1 MKTKIKLLL
10 LPVTFIIIVLIAGIV
25 FSYYNNI
32 SEKRTHAATQTDI
45 FIQEVLKGR
54 ISVYQFL
61 RSPSQEKAQKVQ
73 QDFKTLNNHVLELKK
88 TLTVKKNKELSDNI
102 VQSSDTYIQLF
113 NDFASLRIKDINN
126 GIKNETSETTN
137 IIKKMVT
144 IGLKLEDQLQSI
156 NKSAIK
162 LKIQAKD
169 TLDTMLIAIAIISI
183 LLFTVLAVLLSN
195 QIIKSL
201 SSFQRGLIHFFEYLN
216 KETNTVDML
225 DDSYPDEFGEMSKVV
240 NTNISKTKTLIEQDI
255 LLIEDVKRIVENVK
269 KGILH
274 KRIEVTTQNQSLEEL
289 KTIFN
294 EMLNILANNI
304 CGDIN
309 KVSTALGKFHDLDF
323 THRIPNPTGQTS
335 QGLNSL
341 ADIINEMLVDNKSN
355 GLTLELSADNL
366 LENVE
371 SLNSASNEAAAS
383 LEETAAA
390 LEEITSNISNNTQNI
405 VTMSNLASQ
414 VTTSVS
420 KGESLAN
427 QTTEAMDEID
437 QEVTAINEAI
447 AIIDQI
453 AFQTNILSLNA
464 AVEAATAGEAGKG
477 FAVVAQEVRNLASRS
492 AEAASEIKSLVEQAT
507 TKANHGK
514 AISEDMITGY
524 GELNTNIS
532 KTIEIIKDVEMASK
546 EQLLGIEQ
554 INNAVAQLDQQT
566 QQNANVASMTRDIA
580 MHTDKIA
587 KFVVSSANEKEFIGK
602 EDVKAKS

>member
-1 MKTKIKLLL
+1 MKTKMKLLF
-10 LPVTFIIIVLIAGIV
+10 LPVTFIIIVLISGIV
-25 FSYYNNI
+25 FTYYNNI
-32 SEKRTHAATQTDI
+32 AEKRTHVAIQTDI

-61 RSPSQEKAQKVQ
+61 RSPNDDKANKVR
-73 QDFKTLNNHVLELKK
+73 QDFKILNNHVSELKK
-88 TLTVKKNKELSDNI
+88 TLTIQKNKTLSDNI
-102 VQSSDTYIQLF
+102 IESSNEYIKLF
-113 NDFASLRIKDINN
+113 NDFASLRISDIKN
-126 GIKNETSETTN
+126 GIQNETAETTS
-137 IIKKMVT
+137 IIKKMVI
-144 IGLKLEDQLQSI
+144 IGLKLEEQLESI
-156 NKSAIK
+156 NKSAIE
-162 LKIQAKD
+162 LKIQAKS
-169 TLDTMLIAIAIISI
+169 TLDTILLSIAIISL
-183 LLFTVLAVLLSN
+183 LLFTALAITLSN
-195 QIIKSL
+195 QIVKSL
-201 SSFQRGLIHFFEYLN
+201 SNFQRGLISFFEYLN

-240 NTNISKTKTLIEQDI
+240 NVNIAKTKTLIEQDI

-269 KGILH
+269 NGILH
-274 KRIEVTTQNQSLEEL
+274 KRIEITTQNQSLEEL
-289 KTIFN
+289 KKIFN
-294 EMLNILANNI
+294 EMLDILAKNI

-309 KVSTALGKFHDLDF
+309 KVAAALEKFHDLDF

-355 GLTLELSADNL
+355 GLTLELSADSL

-405 VTMSNLASQ
+405 VTMSNLASD
-414 VTTSVS
+414 VTKSVS

-427 QTTEAMDEID
+427 QTTDAMDEID

-447 AIIDQI
+447 VIIDQI

-507 TKANHGK
+507 AKANQGK
-514 AISEDMITGY
+514 SISEDMITGY
-524 GELNTNIS
+524 GELNANIS

-546 EQLLGIEQ
+546 EQLSGIEQ
-554 INNAVAQLDQQT
+554 INNAVSQLDQQT
-566 QQNANVASMTRDIA
+566 QKNANVASTTRDIA
-580 MHTDKIA
+580 LHTDKIA

-602 EDVKAKS
+602 ENVKAKS

>member
-1 MKTKIKLLL
+1 MKTKIKLLF
-10 LPVTFIIIVLIAGIV
+10 LPATFIIIVIIAGSV

-32 SEKRTHAATQTDI
+32 SEKRTHEAIQTDI

-61 RSPSQEKAQKVQ
+61 RSPNEEKANKVRE
-73 QDFKTLNNHVLELKK
+73 DFKILNNHVYELKK
-88 TLTVKKNKELSDNI
+88 TLTIQKNKELSDNI
-102 VQSSDTYIQLF
+102 IKSSNEYIKLF
-113 NDFASLRIKDINN
+113 DEFASLRISDIKN
-126 GIKNETSETTN
+126 GIKNETTQTIS
-137 IIKKMVT
+137 IIKKMVV
-144 IGLKLEDQLQSI
+144 IGLKLEEQLVSI
-156 NKSAIK
+156 NESAIE
-162 LKIQAKD
+162 LKIKAKD
-169 TLDTMLIAIAIISI
+169 TLDTILLSIAIISV
-183 LLFTVLAVLLSN
+183 LLFTALAVILSN
-195 QIIKSL
+195 QIIRSL
-201 SSFQRGLIHFFEYLN
+201 SNFQKGLIHFFEYLN

-225 DDSYPDEFGEMSKVV
+225 NDSYSDEFGEMSKVV
-240 NTNISKTKTLIEQDI
+240 NVNISKTKTLIEQDV

-269 KGILH
+269 HGILH
-274 KRIEVTTQNQSLEEL
+274 KRIELTTQNQSLEEL

-294 EMLNILANNI
+294 EMLDILSQNI

-309 KVSTALGKFHDLDF
+309 KVSTALEKFHDLDF

-355 GLTLELSADNL
+355 GLTLEISADNL

-405 VTMSNLASQ
+405 VVMSNLASD
-414 VTTSVS
+414 VTKSVS
-420 KGESLAN
+420 KGEELAN

-447 AIIDQI
+447 VIIDQI

-507 TKANHGK
+507 TKANQGK
-514 AISEDMITGY
+514 TISEEMITGY

-546 EQLLGIEQ
+546 EQLAGIEQ

-566 QQNANVASMTRDIA
+566 QKNANVASTTRDIA
-580 MHTDKIA
+580 LHTDKIA
-587 KFVVSSANEKEFIGK
+587 KFVVSSADEKEFIGK
-602 EDVKAKS
+602 DNVKAKS

>member
-1 MKTKIKLLL
+1 MKTKIKLLF
-10 LPVTFIIIVLIAGIV
+10 LPFTFIIIIFISGIV
-25 FSYYNNI
+25 FDYDNNI
-32 SEKRTHAATQTDI
+32 SEKRTHEATQTDI
-45 FIQEVLKGR
+45 FIQVVLKGR

-61 RSPSQEKAQKVQ
+61 RSPSEDKAVKVQ

-88 TLTVKKNKELSDNI
+88 TLTIEKNKNLTDSI
-102 VQSSDTYIQLF
+102 VQSSNEYIKLF
-113 NDFASLRIKDINN
+113 NDFASLRIKDIKN
-126 GIKNETSETTN
+126 GIKNETAQTIN
-137 IIKKMVT
+137 IIKKMVI
-144 IGLKLEDQLQSI
+144 IGLKLEEQLASI
-156 NKSAIK
+156 NKSAIE
-162 LKIQAKD
+162 LKVKAKD
-169 TLDTMLIAIAIISI
+169 TLNTMLLAIAITSI
-183 LLFTVLAVLLSN
+183 LVFTALAIILSN
-195 QIIKSL
+195 QIVKSL
-201 SSFQRGLIHFFEYLN
+201 SNFQRGLIHFFEYLN
-216 KETNTVDML
+216 KETTSVDML
-225 DDSYPDEFGEMSKVV
+225 DDTYPDEFGEMASIV
-240 NTNISKTKTLIEQDI
+240 NTNISKTKTLIEQDL
-255 LLIEDVKRIVENVK
+255 LLIKDVKGIVENAK
-269 KGILH
+269 NGILH
-274 KRIEVTTQNQSLEEL
+274 KRINASTQNESLEEL
-289 KTIFN
+289 KIIFN
-294 EMLNILANNI
+294 EMLEVLAKNI

-309 KVSTALGKFHDLDF
+309 KVSIALEKFHDLDF
-323 THRIPNPTGQTS
+323 THRIPNPTGKTS

-355 GLTLELSADNL
+355 GLTLELSADSL

-405 VTMSNLASQ
+405 VIMSNLASD
-414 VTTSVS
+414 VTKSVS
-420 KGESLAN
+420 RGEKLAN

-492 AEAASEIKSLVEQAT
+492 AEAASEIKSLVGQAT
-507 TKANHGK
+507 IKANQGK
-514 AISEDMITGY
+514 SISEDMITGY
-524 GELNTNIS
+524 AELNINIS

-566 QQNANVASMTRDIA
+566 QQNASVASATRDIA
-580 MHTDKIA
+580 LHTDKIA
-587 KFVVSSANEKEFIGK
+587 KFVVSSADEKEFIGK